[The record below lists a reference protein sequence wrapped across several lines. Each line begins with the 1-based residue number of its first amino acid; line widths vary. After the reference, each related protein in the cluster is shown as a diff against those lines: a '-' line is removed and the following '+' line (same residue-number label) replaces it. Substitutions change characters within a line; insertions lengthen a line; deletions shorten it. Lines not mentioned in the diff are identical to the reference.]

1 MKIEKNYA
9 FLSITHIE
17 KFIIIYYVVYLNSG
31 NCTDFCGGNLRFASP
46 DSNNSSDN
54 DVKDDTSVR

>member
-1 MKIEKNYA
+1 MRIEM
-9 FLSITHIE
+9 LLLITSYIE
-17 KFIIIYYVVYLNSG
+17 KFSIIYYVVYLNSG

-46 DSNNSSDN
+46 DSKNSSDN